1 MIMKTIKNTA
11 IFFFLL
17 VVNFAFACDAC
28 KLQQPK
34 VTRDFTHGV
43 GPRGDFDWIIV
54 AVIAVITILTFIYS
68 LKFLVKPG
76 EKDRN
81 HIKNSILN

>member
-1 MIMKTIKNTA
+1 MLMTT
-11 IFFFLL
+11 
-17 VVNFAFACDAC
+17 FAFACEAC

-34 VTRDFTHGV
+34 ITQSFTHGT
-43 GPRGDFDWIIV
+43 GPESKWDWLIIGI
-54 AVIAVITILTFIYS
+54 IAVITVYTFVFS
-68 LKFLVKPG
+68 LKYLVKPG

>member
-1 MIMKTIKNTA
+1 MLMAT
-11 IFFFLL
+11 
-17 VVNFAFACDAC
+17 FAFACEAC

-34 VTRDFTHGV
+34 ITQSFTHGT
-43 GPRGDFDWIIV
+43 GPESKWDWLIIGI
-54 AVIAVITILTFIYS
+54 IAVITVYTFIFS
-68 LKFLVKPG
+68 LKYLVKPG

>member
-1 MIMKTIKNTA
+1 MNTFKNTA
-11 IFFFLL
+11 IVFFLL
-17 VVNFAFACDAC
+17 MVNLAFACDAC

-43 GPRGDFDWIIV
+43 GPRGEFDWIIV
-54 AVIAVITILTFIYS
+54 AVIAVLTIFTFVYS
-68 LKFLVKPG
+68 LKYLVKPG
-76 EKDRN
+76 EKNQD

>member
-54 AVIAVITILTFIYS
+54 AVIAVITILSFIYS

>member
-1 MIMKTIKNTA
+1 MKTIKNTA

-54 AVIAVITILTFIYS
+54 AVIAVITILTFVYS

-76 EKDRN
+76 EKEQN
-81 HIKNSILN
+81 HIKNSIFN